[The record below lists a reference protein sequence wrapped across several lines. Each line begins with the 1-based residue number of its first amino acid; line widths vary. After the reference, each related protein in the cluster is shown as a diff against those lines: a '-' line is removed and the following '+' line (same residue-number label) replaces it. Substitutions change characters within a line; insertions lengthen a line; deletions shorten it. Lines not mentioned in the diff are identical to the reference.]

1 MTKNTK
7 EYHYVCIFTN
17 DAYASIYAHIL
28 NDWATH
34 MHPAM
39 RQGLPLLDL
48 HGLRT
53 QSSQNKHNKNSS
65 FKYS

>member
-28 NDWATH
+28 ND
-34 MHPAM
+34 
-39 RQGLPLLDL
+39 
-48 HGLRT
+48 
-53 QSSQNKHNKNSS
+53 
-65 FKYS
+65 